1 MIKFRNVLA
10 LVATLAA
17 INASSAEP
25 QSIILAS
32 TTSVE
37 ASGLLANILPQFTAK
52 TGITVNVV
60 AQGTGKALDTA
71 RRGDADLL
79 LVHDPEA
86 EQAFMDEGHGSTRR
100 QIAWNDFI
108 IVGPSADPAH
118 VKGGSDSVAALKA
131 IAASQA
137 PFVSRG
143 DKSGTNAAELRLW
156 KIAGQTPDVLN
167 KEKWYRDIGGGMG
180 QALNAASAMDAYTL
194 SDRGTWL
201 SFGNKGS
208 LVVAIEGDPR
218 LINRYDVIELNP
230 AEARGRKARRC
241 KGVRRLAGFVRGA
254 ASDRRVSSER
264 PKTVQPVRR
273 FAEIT
278 RFQFSAELLFF
289 ATAGRRSAPD
299 LARSGSARGLRTRV
313 EPRASVCTC
322 LRADESAPGL
332 TFQPLLGEFF
342 VRDVFQRRQALRHF
356 RVVKFIA
363 AQPAPLKA
371 VPEQDGVHLPGKFMN
386 APRPVSL
393 DHFAGRIERQAV

>member
-1 MIKFRNVLA
+1 MMKVRAILVL
-10 LVATLAA
+10 LATVGA
-17 INASSAEP
+17 IHASSAAEP
-25 QSIILAS
+25 SIVLAS

-86 EQAFMDEGHGSTRR
+86 ERRFMDEGHGSARR

-108 IVGPSADPAH
+108 IVGPSTDPAH

-131 IAASQA
+131 IASAQA
-137 PFVSRG
+137 AFVSRG

-156 KIAGQTPDVLN
+156 KIAGQTPDTLN

-201 SFGNKGS
+201 SFNNKGS
-208 LVVAIEGDPR
+208 LIIAIEGDPR

-230 AEARGRKARRC
+230 QKHASAK
-241 KGVRRLAGFVRGA
+241 LAA
-254 ASDRRVSSER
+254 AKVFADWLVSSEGQQAIGAYQVNGQKLFNPSAGS
-264 PKTVQPVRR
+264 PK
-273 FAEIT
+273 
-278 RFQFSAELLFF
+278 
-289 ATAGRRSAPD
+289 
-299 LARSGSARGLRTRV
+299 
-313 EPRASVCTC
+313 
-322 LRADESAPGL
+322 
-332 TFQPLLGEFF
+332 
-342 VRDVFQRRQALRHF
+342 
-356 RVVKFIA
+356 
-363 AQPAPLKA
+363 
-371 VPEQDGVHLPGKFMN
+371 
-386 APRPVSL
+386 
-393 DHFAGRIERQAV
+393 

>member
-1 MIKFRNVLA
+1 MIRFRNLLA
-10 LVATLAA
+10 LVAVLAA
-17 INASSAEP
+17 FNASSADE
-25 QSIILAS
+25 QSIVLAS

-60 AQGTGKALDTA
+60 AQGTGKAMDTA

-86 EQAFMDEGHGSTRR
+86 EQQFMDEGHGSTRR

-131 IAASQA
+131 IATSQA

-156 KIAGQTPDVLN
+156 KIAGQTPEALN

-201 SFGNKGS
+201 SFNNKGS
-208 LVVAIEGDPR
+208 LAIAVEGDPR

-230 AEARGRKARRC
+230 QKHGDAK
-241 KGVRRLAGFVRGA
+241 L
-254 ASDRRVSSER
+254 
-264 PKTVQPVRR
+264 
-273 FAEIT
+273 
-278 RFQFSAELLFF
+278 
-289 ATAGRRSAPD
+289 ATAKVFADWLVSPEGQQAIGAYQVNGQKLFNPSA
-299 LARSGSARGLRTRV
+299 GS
-313 EPRASVCTC
+313 P
-322 LRADESAPGL
+322 
-332 TFQPLLGEFF
+332 
-342 VRDVFQRRQALRHF
+342 
-356 RVVKFIA
+356 K
-363 AQPAPLKA
+363 
-371 VPEQDGVHLPGKFMN
+371 
-386 APRPVSL
+386 
-393 DHFAGRIERQAV
+393 

>member
-1 MIKFRNVLA
+1 MIQFRSVLA

-25 QSIILAS
+25 QSIVLAS

-37 ASGLLANILPQFTAK
+37 ASGFLANILPQFTAK

-86 EQAFMDEGHGSTRR
+86 EQQFMAEGHGSTRR

-118 VKGGSDSVAALKA
+118 LKGGNDSVAALKA
-131 IAASQA
+131 IASAQA

-156 KIAGQTPDVLN
+156 KLTGQTPDAL
-167 KEKWYRDIGGGMG
+167 KDKWYRDIGGGMG

-201 SFGNKGS
+201 SFNNKGS
-208 LVVAIEGDPR
+208 LVIAIEGDPR
-218 LINRYDVIELNP
+218 LINRYDVIELSPQKHAGSKLTP
-230 AEARGRKARRC
+230 AKVFADW
-241 KGVRRLAGFVRGA
+241 L
-254 ASDRRVSSER
+254 VSSEGQQAIGAYQVNGQKLFNPSADS
-264 PKTVQPVRR
+264 PK
-273 FAEIT
+273 
-278 RFQFSAELLFF
+278 
-289 ATAGRRSAPD
+289 
-299 LARSGSARGLRTRV
+299 
-313 EPRASVCTC
+313 
-322 LRADESAPGL
+322 
-332 TFQPLLGEFF
+332 
-342 VRDVFQRRQALRHF
+342 
-356 RVVKFIA
+356 
-363 AQPAPLKA
+363 
-371 VPEQDGVHLPGKFMN
+371 
-386 APRPVSL
+386 
-393 DHFAGRIERQAV
+393 